1 MRMSVPFVPPFALL
15 PFASL
20 IAAAPQAAPVA
31 ASAPPASIDGL
42 PIGAI
47 PRQDLPAKG
56 CAAYL
61 WTADGSGS
69 GTRAL
74 VAMAQA
80 DPARLR
86 LSIGGTIVD
95 LERGGQVG
103 AGGFGFADTG
113 DYGGGGVTARLTM
126 KIETRASISG
136 GAAVPEGVL
145 QLDRA
150 GQDSIVVPVAGIIGC
165 AP

>member
-1 MRMSVPFVPPFALL
+1 MSITLFLAAL
-15 PFASL
+15 AQ
-20 IAAAPQAAPVA
+20 AAAVVTPAPSV
-31 ASAPPASIDGL
+31 DGL

-47 PRQDLPAKG
+47 PKQDLPARG

-61 WTADGSGS
+61 WTTGAAGS

-95 LERGGQVG
+95 LERSAQVG
-103 AGGFGFADTG
+103 AGGFGFAETS
-113 DYGGGGVTARLTM
+113 DYGGGSTAAKLTM
-126 KIETRASISG
+126 KIETRDSISG
-136 GAAVPEGVL
+136 GAVVPEGVL
-145 QLDRA
+145 QLDRV
-150 GQDSIVVPVAGIIGC
+150 GQDSIVVPVAGLIGC
-165 AP
+165 AT

>member
-1 MRMSVPFVPPFALL
+1 MRMLFFFAPLL
-15 PFASL
+15 M
-20 IAAAPQAAPVA
+20 AAAPQAAPA
-31 ASAPPASIDGL
+31 PSASVDGL

-61 WTADGSGS
+61 WTANSAGS

-80 DPARLR
+80 DPALLR
-86 LSIGGTIVD
+86 LSIGGTITD
-95 LERGGQVG
+95 LERSAQSGP
-103 AGGFGFADTG
+103 GGFGFAG
-113 DYGGGGVTARLTM
+113 SSDYGGGSIAAKLTM
-126 KIETRASISG
+126 KIETRESVSG
-136 GAAVPEGVL
+136 GAVVPEGIL

-150 GQDSIVVPVAGIIGC
+150 GQDTVVLPVAGIIGC
-165 AP
+165 AT

>member
-1 MRMSVPFVPPFALL
+1 MSIVLL
-15 PFASL
+15 L
-20 IAAAPQAAPVA
+20 AAVVQAAPL
-31 ASAPPASIDGL
+31 PPSPSVDGL

-47 PRQDLPAKG
+47 PRQDLPARG

-61 WTADGSGS
+61 WTAS

-95 LERGGQVG
+95 LERSGQVG
-103 AGGFGFADTG
+103 AGGFGFAETN
-113 DYGGGGVTARLTM
+113 DYGGGSTSAKLTI
-126 KIETRASISG
+126 KIETRQSISA
-136 GAAVPEGVL
+136 GAVVPEGIL
-145 QLDRA
+145 QIDRA
-150 GQDSIVVPVAGIIGC
+150 GQDSVVVPVAGLIGC
-165 AP
+165 AT

>member
-1 MRMSVPFVPPFALL
+1 MSILL
-15 PFASL
+15 L
-20 IAAAPQAAPVA
+20 LAAAVQAAPPVA
-31 ASAPPASIDGL
+31 PTPSIDGL

-47 PRQDLPAKG
+47 PRQDLPTRG

-61 WTADGSGS
+61 WTAS

-86 LSIGGTIVD
+86 LSIAGTIID
-95 LERGGQVG
+95 LERSGQVG
-103 AGGFGFADTG
+103 AGGFGFAETN
-113 DYGGGGVTARLTM
+113 DYGSGSTAARLTL
-126 KIETRASISG
+126 KIETRGSITA
-136 GAAVPEGVL
+136 GAVVPEGIL

-150 GQDSIVVPVAGIIGC
+150 GQDSVVVPVAGLIGC
-165 AP
+165 AA

>member
-1 MRMSVPFVPPFALL
+1 MSMLL
-15 PFASL
+15 FL
-20 IAAAPQAAPVA
+20 AAVAQAAP
-31 ASAPPASIDGL
+31 ASPPASIDGL

-61 WTADGSGS
+61 WTAT

-86 LSIGGTIVD
+86 LSIAGTIVD
-95 LERGGQVG
+95 LERSGQVG
-103 AGGFGFADTG
+103 AGGFGFAETN
-113 DYGGGGVTARLTM
+113 DYGSGSTAAKLTL
-126 KIETRASISG
+126 KIETRGSIVQ
-136 GAAVPEGVL
+136 GAMVPEGIL
-145 QLDRA
+145 QIDRA
-150 GQDSIVVPVAGIIGC
+150 GQDSLVVPVAGMIGC
-165 AP
+165 AA

>member
-1 MRMSVPFVPPFALL
+1 MSILLFLAALTQ
-15 PFASL
+15 AA
-20 IAAAPQAAPVA
+20 AAAPTP
-31 ASAPPASIDGL
+31 SIDGL

-47 PRQDLPAKG
+47 PRQDLPARG

-61 WTADGSGS
+61 WTAT

-95 LERGGQVG
+95 LERSAQLG
-103 AGGFGFADTG
+103 AGGFGFAETN
-113 DYGGGGVTARLTM
+113 DYGGGSTAAKLTM
-126 KIETRASISG
+126 KIETRGSIVA
-136 GAAVPEGVL
+136 GAMVPEGIL
-145 QLDRA
+145 QIDRA
-150 GQDSIVVPVAGIIGC
+150 GQDSVVIPVAGMIGC
-165 AP
+165 AT